1 MKDFFFGE
9 LFDFNILCWGLI
21 IFGATRLLI
30 VGFEKIKHREVPQTL
45 KATIQIP
52 IVLTITLLCAAKFP
66 LPI

>member
-9 LFDFNILCWGLI
+9 FFDFNIICWGLI

-30 VGFEKIKHREVPQTL
+30 VGFEKIKLRKVPQPL

-52 IVLTITLLCAAKFP
+52 IVLSIALLCAAKFP